1 MNRSKREYFSRRSFI
16 STGAMACATGFTLKT
31 LGLNEESL
39 KKEIEYSTQNRMS
52 GLSFQPKPNK
62 DYLPDRRSHPA
73 EGLKRENITI
83 TDIKVTP
90 LSYVA
95 PKGKYLWR
103 VGGLVV
109 WKSDAALV
117 QVFTNKGIVG
127 IGEGSPY
134 CFPDKI
140 KEYTETFITPLLKG
154 ANIFDV
160 DFLTNNQGHNR
171 TAMGAWAGVNN
182 AIWDAIGKAVNKPVY
197 KILAG
202 DRPVGNK
209 VHMYASGG
217 VEHAWYDNG
226 EEALIKEAIKYKEM
240 GFDTFKF
247 RQGTSWKF
255 SGMTMKKYIPILE
268 NLRKAVGQ
276 DFKLCIEKFPWDFY
290 TIVNELCPV
299 LEDLKFYWYEEPF
312 EFNVPNVVEKLRAV
326 KRAMPSVM
334 ISGGENCW
342 NRYQLEPFI
351 NTGTMEVVQSD
362 TNYTGITEGWYI
374 GQEVAKYGRK
384 YDPHNWVGGL
394 TTMSNIHLVASV
406 PTGHM
411 CETNMTFNPLKWEIF
426 KEPYEIKDGWL
437 SIPDK
442 PGYGVDLIDNIEKK
456 FPFSPG
462 FYGKPNPAMEGS
474 NLPLWWS

>member
-1 MNRSKREYFSRRSFI
+1 MSDPKRKFFSRRSFLT
-16 STGAMACATGFTLKT
+16 TGAAACASGMALSAWGMEGNNPQKKKLYETGGQLAVPGQ
-31 LGLNEESL
+31 LGQLSH
-39 KKEIEYSTQNRMS
+39 EYI
-52 GLSFQPKPNK
+52 
-62 DYLPDRRSHPA
+62 PDKRTHPA
-73 EGLKRENITI
+73 EGLKREHIVI
-83 TDIKVTP
+83 TDIRVTP

-95 PKGKYLWR
+95 PKDKYLWC

-117 QVFTNKGIVG
+117 QVFTNKGIIG

-134 CFPDKI
+134 CYPDKI
-140 KEYTETFITPLLKG
+140 KDYTDTFITPLLKG
-154 ANIFDV
+154 ANVFDV
-160 DFLTNNQGHNR
+160 DFLTNNQGHSR

-182 AIWDAIGKAVNKPVY
+182 AIWDVIGKALGKPVY

-202 DRPVGNK
+202 NRLPSGK

-226 EEALIKEAIKYKEM
+226 EEALIAEALRYKKL

-255 SGMTMKKYIPILE
+255 SGMTMGKYVRILE
-268 NLRKAVGQ
+268 NLRKAVGP
-276 DFKLCIEKFPWDFY
+276 DFKLCIEKFPWDMD

-299 LEDLKFYWYEEPF
+299 LESLKFYWYEEPF
-312 EFNVPNVVEKLRAV
+312 EFNVPDVVEKLLTIKA
-326 KRAMPSVM
+326 AMPSVM
-334 ISGGENCW
+334 VSGGENCW

-351 NTGTMEVVQSD
+351 NSGAMDVVQSD

-394 TTMSNIHLVASV
+394 TTISNVHLVAGV
-406 PTGHM
+406 PGGHM
-411 CETNMTFNPLKWEIF
+411 CETNMTYNPLKWEIF
-426 KEPYEIKDGWL
+426 KEPYEIKNGWL
-437 SIPDK
+437 MIPDK
-442 PGYGVDLIDNIEKK
+442 PGYGVELIDNIEKK

-462 FYGKPNPAMEGS
+462 FYGRPNPKMEGAG
-474 NLPLWWS
+474 LPLWWS